1 MNTKTIDDKNT
12 KLSEK
17 VKNILKEKGFSF
29 LFNFQD
35 YKFFKQKA
43 KGDFNPALK
52 IADLFIQ
59 DTNQESDFNQYIF

>member
-12 KLSEK
+12 KLSEQ
-17 VKNILKEKGFSF
+17 VKKILTEKGFSF

-35 YKFFKQKA
+35 YKYFKQKA

-52 IADLFIQ
+52 IADLFMNET
-59 DTNQESDFNQYIF
+59 DQESDFNQYIF

>member
-12 KLSEK
+12 KLSEQ
-17 VKNILKEKGFSF
+17 VKKILTEKGFSF
-29 LFNFQD
+29 LFNFHD
-35 YKFFKQKA
+35 YKYFKLQA

>member
-1 MNTKTIDDKNT
+1 MNTKTNDRKNT
-12 KLSEK
+12 KLSEQ
-17 VKNILKEKGFSF
+17 VKKILTEKGFSF

-35 YKFFKQKA
+35 YRHFKPQA

-52 IADLFIQ
+52 IANLFIQ

>member
-1 MNTKTIDDKNT
+1 MNTKITERKNT
-12 KLSEK
+12 KLSEQ
-17 VKNILKEKGFSF
+17 VKKILTEKGFSF

-59 DTNQESDFNQYIF
+59 DSNQESDFNQYIF